1 MKITKITCDRCQGP
15 VLERRSYTQDEQVTE
30 YVEYRCQNCGA
41 GIDIRIAHYN
51 DDGAPLM
58 VGGQKAPEPVQASVV
73 SERPKPLKYLIAD
86 ICWKHMEGEK

>member
-1 MKITKITCDRCQGP
+1 MNIKRISCDRCQGP
-15 VLERRSYTQDEQVTE
+15 VMERRSYTQDAQVTE

-58 VGGQKAPEPVQASVV
+58 VGGGQKAPVRASVV

-86 ICWKHMEGEK
+86 ICWKHMEEGK